1 MRERNYMF
9 LVGVIFI
16 ALIAGWINLPDN
28 PGLNLG
34 PITKDIKVHEG
45 LDLQGGLQVML
56 QADVADCATVSSD
69 SMDAAKAIVDR
80 RVNGLGVTEPL
91 IQRSGACRIIVQ
103 LPGISNPDEAIKT
116 FGGTGLLEFI
126 DAGDTPLVAGQ
137 VVSTT
142 GLSTV
147 VLPGQPT
154 PTPVAA
160 APTTIPTAVPTAVIT
175 SSANLTSTADVTATG
190 ALTSTASVPPTM
202 YRTVM
207 TGKYLSSASVAFAQ
221 TTNQPYIQFV
231 LTDDGGKIFGDY
243 TTKNVGKYLA
253 ITIDKT
259 VISSPVI
266 KSAITGGSGIIEGQF
281 TLDEATNLV
290 VQLKY
295 GALPV
300 PLKVVQS
307 SAIGPTLG
315 RDSVNKSLTA
325 GAIGL
330 IIVVLFMLLYY
341 RLPGLLA
348 DLALTI
354 YALIVFA
361 IYKVGIP
368 GLFPYV
374 TLTLPGIAGFILSVG
389 MAVDA
394 NILIFERMKEEL
406 RSGRTLMLAV
416 EAGFQ
421 RAWPSIRDSNIS
433 TLITCAILLWYGAS
447 FGASIVAGF
456 ALTLAIGVLI
466 SLFTAVTVTRTF
478 LRLTMDMNVTENLWW
493 FGVSNK

>member
-9 LVGVIFI
+9 LVGIIFL

-28 PGLNLG
+28 PGLRVG
-34 PITKDIKVHEG
+34 PINKDIKVHEG
-45 LDLQGGLQVML
+45 LDLQGGLQVLL
-56 QADVADCATVSSD
+56 QADVPDCATVTND
-69 SMDAAKAIVDR
+69 SMDAAKAIVENR
-80 RVNGLGVTEPL
+80 INGLGVSEPL
-91 IQRSGACRIIVQ
+91 IQRSGQCRIIVQ
-103 LPGISNPDEAIKT
+103 LPGINSPDEAIKT
-116 FGGTGLLEFI
+116 FGGTGQLEFI
-126 DAGDTPLVAGQ
+126 DALDTPLTEGQ
-137 VVSTT
+137 VVQTT
-142 GLSTV
+142 GISTV
-147 VLPGQPT
+147 VLPGQPV
-154 PTPVAA
+154 PTVVP
-160 APTTIPTAVPTAVIT
+160 PTVVPVPTA
-175 SSANLTSTADVTATG
+175 AVTATAG
-190 ALTSTASVPPTM
+190 VTATSPVTGTVPVTTV

-207 TGKYLSSASVAFAQ
+207 TGKDLKSASVAFQ
-221 TTNQPYIQFV
+221 STTNQPYIQFT
-231 LTDDGGKIFGDY
+231 LSDDGGKIFGDY
-243 TTKNVGKYLA
+243 TSKNVNRYLA
-253 ITIDKT
+253 ITMDKT

-266 KSAITGGSGIIEGQF
+266 KSAITGGSGIIEGRF
-281 TLDEATNLV
+281 TLDEATRLV

-295 GALPV
+295 GSLPV

-307 SAIGPTLG
+307 TAIGPTLG
-315 RDSVNKSLTA
+315 RDSVNRSITA
-325 GAIGL
+325 GVIGL
-330 IIVVLFMLLYY
+330 LIVVLLMLLYY

-354 YALIVFA
+354 YGLTVFA
-361 IYKVGIP
+361 IYKVGVP

-406 RSGRTLMLAV
+406 RAGRTLALAI

-433 TLITCAILLWYGAS
+433 TLITCGILLWFGAS

-456 ALTLAIGVLI
+456 ALTLAIGVLV

-478 LRLTMDMNVTENLWW
+478 LRLTMDMNVTDNLWW
-493 FGVSNK
+493 FGVSHKQS

>member
-9 LVGVIFI
+9 LVGIIFL
-16 ALIAGWINLPDN
+16 ALIAGWIDLPDN
-28 PGLNLG
+28 PGLHIG

-45 LDLQGGLQVML
+45 LDLQGGLQVL
-56 QADVADCATVSSD
+56 LEADVPNCATVSSD
-69 SMDAAKAIVDR
+69 SMDAAKSIVENR
-80 RVNGLGVTEPL
+80 INGLGVVEPL
-91 IQRSGACRIIVQ
+91 VQRSGTCRIIVQ
-103 LPGISNPDEAIKT
+103 LPGITNPDEAIKT

-126 DAGDTPLVAGQ
+126 DAGDTPLTEGQ
-137 VVSTT
+137 LVQTT

-147 VLPGQPT
+147 AVPGQPT
-154 PTPVAA
+154 PTP
-160 APTTIPTAVPTAVIT
+160 APVTPTVEPSPTAVIT
-175 SSANLTSTADVTATG
+175 STAGVTTTQGVTSTTPLTSTTPVT
-190 ALTSTASVPPTM
+190 PT
-202 YRTVM
+202 YRTIM
-207 TGKYLSSASVAFAQ
+207 TGKDLQSASVAFQQ
-221 TTNQPYIQFV
+221 TTNQPYIQFT
-231 LTDDGGKIFGDY
+231 LTSDGAKIFGDF
-243 TTKNVGKYLA
+243 TSKNVGKYLA
-253 ITIDKT
+253 ITLDKR

-266 KSAITGGSGIIEGQF
+266 KSPITGGSGIIEGQF
-281 TLDEATNLV
+281 TLDQATNLV

-295 GALPV
+295 GALPI

-307 SAIGPTLG
+307 NSIGPTLG
-315 RDSVNKSLTA
+315 RDSVNKSIVA

-330 IIVVLFMLLYY
+330 LIVVLFMLLYY

-348 DLALTI
+348 DLALTV
-354 YALIVFA
+354 YALVVFA
-361 IYKVGIP
+361 IYKFGVPGI
-368 GLFPYV
+368 FPYV
-374 TLTLPGIAGFILSVG
+374 TITLPGIAGFILSVG

-406 RSGRTLMLAV
+406 RGGRTLMLAI

-433 TLITCAILLWYGAS
+433 TLITCAILLWFGAS

-478 LRLTMDMNVTENLWW
+478 LRLTMDMSVTENHWW
-493 FGVSNK
+493 FGV

>member
-9 LVGVIFI
+9 LVGIIFL
-16 ALIAGWINLPDN
+16 ALIAGWIDLPDN
-28 PGLNLG
+28 PGLHIG
-34 PITKDIKVHEG
+34 PISKDIKVHEG
-45 LDLQGGLQVML
+45 LDLQGGLQVLL
-56 QADVADCATVSSD
+56 QADVPDCATVSSD
-69 SMDAAKAIVDR
+69 SMDAAKSIVENR
-80 RVNGLGVTEPL
+80 INGLGVVEPL
-91 IQRSGACRIIVQ
+91 VQRSGACRIIVQ

-126 DAGDTPLVAGQ
+126 DAGDTPLTEGALVQ
-137 VVSTT
+137 TT

-147 VLPGQPT
+147 VVPGQPT
-154 PTPVAA
+154 PTP
-160 APTTIPTAVPTAVIT
+160 APATPTAVPSPTAVV
-175 SSANLTSTADVTATG
+175 TSTAGVTTTAG
-190 ALTSTASVPPTM
+190 VTSTTPITSTTPVTPTI
-202 YRTVM
+202 YRTIM
-207 TGKYLSSASVAFAQ
+207 TGKDLQSASVAFQ
-221 TTNQPYIQFV
+221 STTNQPYIQFT
-231 LTDDGGKIFGDY
+231 LTTEGAKIFGDF
-243 TTKNVGKYLA
+243 TSKNVGKYLA
-253 ITIDKT
+253 ITLDKR

-281 TLDEATNLV
+281 TLDQANNLV

-295 GALPV
+295 GALPI

-307 SAIGPTLG
+307 NSIGPTLG
-315 RDSVNKSLTA
+315 RDSVNRSLVA

-348 DLALTI
+348 DMALTI

-361 IYKVGIP
+361 IYKFGVPGI
-368 GLFPYV
+368 FPYV

-406 RSGRTLMLAV
+406 RAGRTLLLAI

-433 TLITCAILLWYGAS
+433 TLITCAILLWFGAS

-478 LRLTMDMNVTENLWW
+478 LRLTMDMSVTENHWW
-493 FGVSNK
+493 FGV

>member
-1 MRERNYMF
+1 MRERNYLF
-9 LVGVIFI
+9 LVGIIFI

-28 PGLNLG
+28 PGLHIG
-34 PITKDIKVHEG
+34 PINKDIRVHEG
-45 LDLQGGLQVML
+45 LDLQGGLQVLL
-56 QADVADCATVSSD
+56 QADVPDCASVPSD
-69 SMDAAKAIVDR
+69 SMDAAKAIVENR
-80 RVNGLGVTEPL
+80 INGLGVVEPL
-91 IQRSGACRIIVQ
+91 VQRSGACRIIVQ

-126 DAGDTPLVAGQ
+126 DAGDTPLTEGQ
-137 VVSTT
+137 IVQTT
-142 GLSTV
+142 GPSTV
-147 VLPGQPT
+147 VVPGQPT
-154 PTPVAA
+154 PTP
-160 APTTIPTAVPTAVIT
+160 APVTPTATPAPTAVIT
-175 SSANLTSTADVTATG
+175 STAGVTSTEGVTSTTPLTSTTPITTV
-190 ALTSTASVPPTM
+190 
-202 YRTVM
+202 YRTIM
-207 TGKYLSSASVAFAQ
+207 TGKDLQSASVAFNQ
-221 TTNQPYIQFV
+221 TTNQPYIQFT
-231 LTDDGGKIFGDY
+231 LTSDGAKIFSDF
-243 TTKNVGKYLA
+243 TSKNVGKYLA
-253 ITIDKT
+253 ITMDKR

-266 KSAITGGSGIIEGQF
+266 KTAITGGSGIIEGQF
-281 TLDEATNLV
+281 TLEEANNLV

-307 SAIGPTLG
+307 NSIGPTLG
-315 RDSVNKSLTA
+315 RDSVNKSITA

-330 IIVVLFMLLYY
+330 LIVVLFMLLYY

-348 DLALTI
+348 DLALTV

-361 IYKVGIP
+361 IYKFGIP
-368 GLFPYV
+368 GIFPYV

-406 RSGRTLMLAV
+406 RAGRTLMLAV
-416 EAGFQ
+416 EAGFH

-433 TLITCAILLWYGAS
+433 TLITCAILLWFGAS

-456 ALTLAIGVLI
+456 ALTLAIGVLV

-478 LRLTMDMNVTENLWW
+478 LRLTMDMNVTENHWW
-493 FGVSNK
+493 FGV

>member
-9 LVGVIFI
+9 LVGIIFI

-34 PITKDIKVHEG
+34 PFTKDIRVHEG
-45 LDLQGGLQVML
+45 LDLQGGLQVLL
-56 QADVADCATVSSD
+56 QADVPDCATVSNE

-91 IQRSGACRIIVQ
+91 IQRSGTCRIIVQ
-103 LPGISNPDEAIKT
+103 LPGINNPDEAIKT

-126 DAGDTPLVAGQ
+126 DAGDTPLAAGQ

-142 GLSTV
+142 GVATV
-147 VLPGQPT
+147 FVPGQPA
-154 PTPVAA
+154 PTAVAA
-160 APTTIPTAVPTAVIT
+160 APTAVPTAVPT
-175 SSANLTSTADVTATG
+175 SAITSTAGLTDTG
-190 ALTSTASVPPTM
+190 ALTSTAAAAPTV

-207 TGKYLSSASVAFAQ
+207 TGKYLTTASVAFAS
-221 TTNQPYIQFV
+221 TTNQPYISFA

-295 GALPV
+295 GALPI

-330 IIVVLFMLLYY
+330 VIVVLFMLLYY

-406 RSGRTLMLAV
+406 RAGRTLMLAV

-493 FGVSNK
+493 FGVSTK

>member
-1 MRERNYMF
+1 MRERNYLF
-9 LVGVIFI
+9 LVGIIFI

-28 PGLNLG
+28 PGLHIG
-34 PITKDIKVHEG
+34 PINKDIRVHEG
-45 LDLQGGLQVML
+45 LDLQGGLQVLL
-56 QADVADCATVSSD
+56 QADVPDCASVPSD
-69 SMDAAKAIVDR
+69 SMDAAKAIVENR
-80 RVNGLGVTEPL
+80 INGLGVVEPL
-91 IQRSGACRIIVQ
+91 VQRSGACRIIVQ

-126 DAGDTPLVAGQ
+126 DAGDTPLTEGQ
-137 VVSTT
+137 IVQTT
-142 GLSTV
+142 GPSTV
-147 VLPGQPT
+147 VVPGQPT
-154 PTPVAA
+154 PTP
-160 APTTIPTAVPTAVIT
+160 APVTPTATPAPTAVIT
-175 SSANLTSTADVTATG
+175 STAGVTSTEGVTSTTPLTSTTPITTV
-190 ALTSTASVPPTM
+190 
-202 YRTVM
+202 YRTIM
-207 TGKYLSSASVAFAQ
+207 TGKDLQSASVAFNQ
-221 TTNQPYIQFV
+221 TTNQPYIQFT
-231 LTDDGGKIFGDY
+231 LTSDGAKIFSDF
-243 TTKNVGKYLA
+243 TSKNVGKYLA
-253 ITIDKT
+253 ITMDKR

-266 KSAITGGSGIIEGQF
+266 KTAITDGSGIIEGQF
-281 TLDEATNLV
+281 TLEEANNLV

-307 SAIGPTLG
+307 NSIGPTLG
-315 RDSVNKSLTA
+315 RDSVNKSITA

-330 IIVVLFMLLYY
+330 LIVVLFMLLYY

-348 DLALTI
+348 DLALTV

-361 IYKVGIP
+361 IYKFGIP
-368 GLFPYV
+368 GIFPYV

-406 RSGRTLMLAV
+406 RAGRTLMLAV
-416 EAGFQ
+416 EAGFH

-433 TLITCAILLWYGAS
+433 TLITCAILLWFGAS

-456 ALTLAIGVLI
+456 ALTLAIGVLV

-478 LRLTMDMNVTENLWW
+478 LRLTMDMNVTENHWW
-493 FGVSNK
+493 FGV